1 VARPPRLHIGRP
13 ARHALGRSTDISP
26 PDTCPLPPLKTS
38 NAGRPG
44 FPRCR
49 HCTGAE
55 QSAVGRPSYAVIS
68 RFRSRHFCSGLTDLT
83 FSIYYVKCPCSVF
96 VTVTNTCVIIIII
109 MIIIIIIQR
118 TQLPP
123 DSFKTHMNSII
134 FN

>member
-26 PDTCPLPPLKTS
+26 PGHLPPPPLKTS

-83 FSIYYVKCPCSVF
+83 FAIYYVKCPCSVF